1 MVSGQTQLVYTDE
14 EALSPRSIEDVKQM
28 LDRSELGSQIRHYK
42 IVSGIMFFEVTRTQ
56 YNVKRRGFTSYV
68 RYHLVTGEDPMEKGC
83 LVSMHLSPEAQYLIT
98 LHMSTLWDTRGGIVN
113 VAWCTAFQ
121 FKRRILSSGNDSRSY
136 WAIRKARRNYC
147 KALLRLLDDSL
158 DLENQDWQAIQVCA
172 GSHTTLYL
180 ANKYQ
185 KEIDDHKKLFEEC
198 KHYRHRNRSVEP
210 GADDD
215 DDQDDDPGHDFDQ
228 RRLAAGP
235 GEDDEL
241 ADHNGQD
248 WRTRLNRLRR
258 DRQLDPEPENDDEDA
273 PDDDPDRFEIEEIT
287 SAGFGMQA
295 AIDED
300 LDMEDNL
307 DEDRFDYPDDR
318 SSSPFIPH
326 SRQTSPETIRHP
338 NDIGNLSEIDID
350 DFSGIKN
357 NRTVNTRS
365 STRLDSLEV
374 KLEPKVEPEEEAMAQ
389 IQYRFTRPIRTHDL
403 IDLTEDTD
411 DSTRGGT
418 SILEMIDLIEDP
430 EPSENSNRYEIAID
444 LNQDS
449 EEETSQSTMQVIE
462 LDD

>member
-1 MVSGQTQLVYTDE
+1 
-14 EALSPRSIEDVKQM
+14 
-28 LDRSELGSQIRHYK
+28 
-42 IVSGIMFFEVTRTQ
+42 
-56 YNVKRRGFTSYV
+56 
-68 RYHLVTGEDPMEKGC
+68 
-83 LVSMHLSPEAQYLIT
+83 
-98 LHMSTLWDTRGGIVN
+98 
-113 VAWCTAFQ
+113 
-121 FKRRILSSGNDSRSY
+121 
-136 WAIRKARRNYC
+136 
-147 KALLRLLDDSL
+147 
-158 DLENQDWQAIQVCA
+158 
-172 GSHTTLYL
+172 
-180 ANKYQ
+180 
-185 KEIDDHKKLFEEC
+185 
-198 KHYRHRNRSVEP
+198 
-210 GADDD
+210 
-215 DDQDDDPGHDFDQ
+215 
-228 RRLAAGP
+228 
-235 GEDDEL
+235 
-241 ADHNGQD
+241 
-248 WRTRLNRLRR
+248 LRR